1 MMRITNGWIK
11 FNAWSKDAPLDSE
24 NTRIFVNAGI
34 GKQKFN
40 AYCPNA
46 KPINRFGKLPD
57 SATLSKGTER
67 AISEFF
73 NQVEPDFKV
82 GEEKLTKHSEAVI
95 ETWLGDF
102 CITDI
107 ANVMGV
113 NVGEDGMFL
122 VKLENGFAKIWN
134 CGKFHNIAL

>member
-1 MMRITNGWIK
+1 MRITNGWIK
-11 FNAWSKDAPLDSE
+11 FNAWSKDVPLDSE

-40 AYCPNA
+40 SYCVNA
-46 KPINRFGKLPD
+46 KPINRFGRLPD
-57 SATLSKGTER
+57 NATLSKGTER

-73 NQVEPDFKV
+73 KQIEPDFKV
-82 GEEKLTKHSEAVI
+82 GEEKLTKHSEAVVS
-95 ETWLGDF
+95 TWLGDF

-113 NVGEDGMFL
+113 NVGEDGMYL

>member
-11 FNAWSKDAPLDSE
+11 FNAWSKDVPLDSE

-40 AYCPNA
+40 SYCVNA
-46 KPINRFGKLPD
+46 KPINRFGRLPD
-57 SATLSKGTER
+57 NATLSKGTER

-73 NQVEPDFKV
+73 KQIEPDFKV
-82 GEEKLTKHSEAVI
+82 GEEKLTKHSEAVVS
-95 ETWLGDF
+95 TWLGDF

-113 NVGEDGMFL
+113 NVGEDGMYL

>member
-1 MMRITNGWIK
+1 MMQITNGWIK

-40 AYCPNA
+40 SYCVNA
-46 KPINRFGKLPD
+46 KPINRFGRLPD
-57 SATLSKGTER
+57 NATLSKGTER

-73 NQVEPDFKV
+73 KQIEPDIV
-82 GEEKLTKHSEAVI
+82 IGEDKLQRHNEAYVK
-95 ETWLGDF
+95 TWIGEF

-107 ANVMGV
+107 ASVMGV
-113 NVGEDGMFL
+113 NVGEDGLWL
-122 VKLENGFAKIWN
+122 VERKNGMAKMWN
-134 CGKFHNIAL
+134 CGRFHNIAL